1 MHSEENR
8 PPLEEVPLQ
17 PDAGRPVSPVAL
29 PLLLIAGAVVF
40 ALVSVGGFLA
50 VPRLL
55 DRGDPSRP
63 APQAAAR

>member
-1 MHSEENR
+1 MHSEETR
-8 PPLEEVPLQ
+8 PPLEVPPTL
-17 PDAGRPVSPVAL
+17 PDAERPASPVAL

-50 VPRLL
+50 IPRLL